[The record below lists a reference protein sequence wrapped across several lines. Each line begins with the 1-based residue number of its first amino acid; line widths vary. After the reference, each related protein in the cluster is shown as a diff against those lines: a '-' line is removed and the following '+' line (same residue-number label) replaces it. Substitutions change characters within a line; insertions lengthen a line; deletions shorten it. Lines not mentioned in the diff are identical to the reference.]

1 MISVEDANQIMD
13 AFEEAHIK
21 VVCFLPESRLKP
33 LYTMLLNDSRF
44 EVITVPNESTGVCI
58 TAGAWIGGKRSVM
71 IMENSGVRVACEA
84 LARIGLERQI
94 PIFIMMAYR
103 GDFGEENWWGVNH
116 GITMEPVLHALR
128 IPYQVVRHSEDL
140 KPAIHRAVLHAETS
154 MYHTCVVVGRSVIS

>member
-1 MISVEDANQIMD
+1 MISREDAVQILD

-21 VVCFLPESRLKP
+21 VVVFLPESRLKP
-33 LYTMLLNDSRF
+33 LYSMLLEDGRF

-58 TAGAWIGGKRSVM
+58 AAGAWIGGKRSIM

-94 PIFIMMAYR
+94 PVTMMMAYR

-116 GITMEPVLHALR
+116 GITMEPVLNALR
-128 IPYQVVRHSEDL
+128 IPYRIVTRSEDL
-140 KPAIHRAVLHAETS
+140 KPMIHRAVLHAETS
-154 MYHTCVVVGRSVIS
+154 MYHTAVVIGRSVIS